1 MDLHVETSES
11 HAHALALADDYGWQD
26 FAALAPPTTTT
37 AIIAS
42 SASLPPPAS
51 SLAPATATAKAD
63 ANESTILLST
73 GTAIDPS
80 HQRCYCGAAECSG
93 FLGGGRSKAKSK
105 GKGKG
110 KGKGKKRAEE
120 EEQEPGRERGE
131 LGFVQAKIRVVDH
144 ERRVS
149 GGGGETPMRSGREAA
164 RRANEKLAGGGGDGR

>member
-1 MDLHVETSES
+1 MELWVIELL
-11 HAHALALADDYGWQD
+11 HAHAHAPALADDYGWQD
-26 FAALAPPTTTT
+26 FAALAPPATTTT
-37 AIIAS
+37 TIAP

-51 SLAPATATAKAD
+51 SLAAPASNAN

-110 KGKGKKRAEE
+110 KGKKRAEE
-120 EEQEPGRERGE
+120 EEEEQEQEPARERGE

-149 GGGGETPMRSGREAA
+149 GGGGGTPMRSGREAA
-164 RRANEKLAGGGGDGR
+164 RRANEKLAR